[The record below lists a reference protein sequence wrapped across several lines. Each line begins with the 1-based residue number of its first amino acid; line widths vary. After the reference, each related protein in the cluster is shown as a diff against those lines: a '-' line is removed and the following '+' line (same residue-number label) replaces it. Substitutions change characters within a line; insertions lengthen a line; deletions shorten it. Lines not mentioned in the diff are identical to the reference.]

1 MPVVAIVTTTVSEAR
16 NAMSDSD
23 CLLLS
28 LQTLAPPYQ
37 VLNNICINYLN
48 MAQSDL
54 IEGVHEHQE
63 YRSFKS
69 PENS

>member
-23 CLLLS
+23 CL
-28 LQTLAPPYQ
+28 QTLAPPYR